1 MFHSEWQNKNNPF
14 THPYH
19 TMKNFFLFDW
29 FAFLYR
35 AYYAFPEMRNS
46 EWQNINA
53 VYWFLRMLLKR
64 LNKKPE
70 YIAIARD
77 AQQKTFRHE
86 LAPDYKAT
94 RKKMDDDFKSQIPI
108 IQDIVKELWIIS
120 RIAPWFEADDVIASF
135 VNQYKSDSDLSMYIY
150 SADKDLK
157 QLLTDWVFIVDPVK
171 DLPYQKKD
179 FLAEFWFEPQY
190 IVDYLALLGDNADNI
205 KWVTW
210 IGEKKAQSL
219 IQHYWTI
226 ENIYEHLNELEKAES
241 SILGNQKDDA
251 FFSKK
256 MVQLA
261 NVDLSGTKLEDFKY
275 YFDWSKYIDIICD
288 HNWIKWLEKPL
299 TEMKKE
305 FEKPQQLGLF

>member
-1 MFHSEWQNKNNPF
+1 
-14 THPYH
+14 
-19 TMKNFFLFDW
+19 MKNFFLFDW

-35 AYYAFPEMRNS
+35 AYYAFPEIINS
-46 EWQNINA
+46 KWQNINA

-64 LNKKPE
+64 LSKKPD
-70 YIAIARD
+70 YIVITWD
-77 AQQKTFRHE
+77 APQKTFRHE

-94 RKKMDDDFKSQIPI
+94 RKKMDNDFISQIPI
-108 IQDIVKELWIIS
+108 IQNIIKELWIKS
-120 RIAPWFEADDVIASF
+120 EIAPWFEADDVIASF
-135 VNQYKSDSDLSMYIY
+135 VNHYKWWDLEMYIY

-190 IVDYLALLGDNADNI
+190 IVDYLSLLWDSADNI

-210 IGEKKAQSL
+210 IWEKKAQSL

-226 ENIYEHLNELEKAES
+226 ENIYEHLEELDSSES
-241 SILGNQKDDA
+241 NILKDQKEDA

-256 MVQLA
+256 MIQLA
-261 NVDLSGTKLEDFKY
+261 NIDLSETKLDDFKFN
-275 YFDWSKYIDIICD
+275 FDWTRYIDIIC
-288 HNWIKWLEKPL
+288 NQSWIKWLERPL

>member
-1 MFHSEWQNKNNPF
+1 
-14 THPYH
+14 
-19 TMKNFFLFDW
+19 MKNFFLFDW

-35 AYYAFPEMRNS
+35 AYYAFPEMKNS
-46 EWQNINA
+46 EWQNVNA

-64 LNKKPE
+64 LNKKPDFVT
-70 YIAIARD
+70 IARD

-108 IQDIVKELWIIS
+108 IQEIIKELWIIS
-120 RIAPWFEADDVIASF
+120 QIAPWFEADDVIASL
-135 VNQYKSDSDLSMYIY
+135 VKQYHNSDLEMYVY

-179 FLAEFWFEPQY
+179 FLAEFGFEPQY
-190 IVDYLALLGDNADNI
+190 IVDYLALLWDNADNI

-219 IQHYWTI
+219 VQHYGTI
-226 ENIYEHLNELEKAES
+226 ENIYEHLNELENSES
-241 SILGNQKDDA
+241 YILSSQKDYA

-256 MVQLA
+256 MIQLA
-261 NVDLSGTKLEDFKY
+261 NVDLSDTQLDNFKFN
-275 YFDWSKYIDIICD
+275 FDWTKYINTIC
-288 HNWIKWLEKPL
+288 NKYWIKWLEKPL

-305 FEKPQQLGLF
+305 FEKPQQLWLF

>member
-1 MFHSEWQNKNNPF
+1 
-14 THPYH
+14 
-19 TMKNFFLFDW
+19 MKNFFLFDW

-35 AYYAFPEMRNS
+35 AYYAFPEMKNS
-46 EWQNINA
+46 DWQNMNA

-64 LNKKPE
+64 LSKKPDF
-70 YIAIARD
+70 IAIAWD

-108 IQDIVKELWIIS
+108 IQEIIKELWITS
-120 RIAPWFEADDVIASF
+120 QIAPWFEADDVLASF
-135 VNQYKSDSDLSMYIY
+135 ARKYKSPDLAMYLY

-157 QLLTDWVFIVDPVK
+157 QLLDDGIYIVDPVK

-190 IVDYLALLGDNADNI
+190 IVDYLALLWDSADNI

-210 IGEKKAQSL
+210 IWEKKAQSL
-219 IQHYWTI
+219 VQHYGTI
-226 ENIYEHLNELEKAES
+226 ENIYDHLNELENVER
-241 SILGNQKDDA
+241 SILGSQKDDA
-251 FFSKK
+251 LFSKK
-256 MVQLA
+256 MIQLA
-261 NVDLSGTKLEDFKY
+261 DVDLSDTNLDKFKFS
-275 YFDWSKYIDIICD
+275 FDWSKYIDIICNQ
-288 HNWIKWLEKPL
+288 HWIKWLEKPL

>member
-1 MFHSEWQNKNNPF
+1 
-14 THPYH
+14 
-19 TMKNFFLFDW
+19 MKNFFIFDW

-46 EWQNINA
+46 DWQNINA
-53 VYWFLRMLLKR
+53 VYGFLRMILKR
-64 LNKKPE
+64 LNKKPD
-70 YIAIARD
+70 YVAIARD
-77 AQQKTFRHE
+77 APQKTFRHE

-94 RKKMDDDFKSQIPI
+94 RKKMEDDFTSQIPI
-108 IQDIVKELWIIS
+108 IQNIIKELWIVS
-120 RIAPWFEADDVIASF
+120 QIAPWFEADDVIASL
-135 VNQYKSDSDLSMYIY
+135 VKQYQSSDLEMYVY

-179 FLAEFWFEPQY
+179 FLAEFGFEPKY
-190 IVDYLALLGDNADNI
+190 IVDYLALIWDNADNI
-205 KWVTW
+205 KWVTG
-210 IGEKKAQSL
+210 IGEKKALSL
-219 IQHYWTI
+219 IQHFWTI
-226 ENIYEHLNELEKAES
+226 ENIYEHLNELEKSEF
-241 SILGNQKDDA
+241 SILSSQKDDA

-261 NVDLSGTKLEDFKY
+261 NVDLSDTNLDNFKFN
-275 YFDWSKYIDIICD
+275 FDWSKYIDIICNQ
-288 HNWIKWLEKPL
+288 HWIKWLEKPL

>member
-1 MFHSEWQNKNNPF
+1 
-14 THPYH
+14 
-19 TMKNFFLFDW
+19 MKNFFLFDW

-35 AYYAFPEMRNS
+35 AYYAFPEMRNPQ
-46 EWQNINA
+46 WQNINA

-64 LNKKPE
+64 LNKKPD
-70 YIAIARD
+70 YVAIAWD
-77 AQQKTFRHE
+77 APQKTFRHE

-108 IQDIVKELWIIS
+108 IQEIIKELWIIS
-120 RIAPWFEADDVIASF
+120 QIAPWFEADDVLASF
-135 VNQYKSDSDLSMYIY
+135 TWKYKSPDLSMYLY

-157 QLLTDWVFIVDPVK
+157 QLLDDGIYIVDPVK

-179 FLAEFWFEPQY
+179 FLAEFGFEPQY
-190 IVDYLALLGDNADNI
+190 IVDYLALLGDSADNI

-219 IQHYWTI
+219 VQHYGTI
-226 ENIYEHLNELEKAES
+226 ENIYDHLNELENAES
-241 SILGNQKDDA
+241 SILWSQKNDA

-256 MVQLA
+256 MIQLA
-261 NVDLSGTKLEDFKY
+261 NVDLSKTELDNFKFN
-275 YFDWSKYIDIICD
+275 FDWSKYIDIIC
-288 HNWIKWLEKPL
+288 NQSWIKWLEKPL

>member
-1 MFHSEWQNKNNPF
+1 
-14 THPYH
+14 
-19 TMKNFFLFDW
+19 MKSFFLFDW

-35 AYYAFPEMRNS
+35 AYYAFPEMINLQ
-46 EWQNINA
+46 WQNMNA

-64 LNKKPE
+64 LNKKPD
-70 YIAIARD
+70 YIVIARD
-77 AQQKTFRHE
+77 APQKTFRHE

-94 RKKMDDDFKSQIPI
+94 RKKMDDDFISQIPI
-108 IQDIVKELWIIS
+108 IQNIIEELWIIS
-120 RIAPWFEADDVIASF
+120 QIAPWFEADDVIASF
-135 VNQYKSDSDLSMYIY
+135 INQYKSSDLEMYIY

-157 QLLTDWVFIVDPVK
+157 QLLDDGVFIVDPVK

-190 IVDYLALLGDNADNI
+190 IVDYLSLLWDNADNI

-210 IGEKKAQSL
+210 IWEKKAQSL
-219 IQHYWTI
+219 VQHYWTI
-226 ENIYEHLNELEKAES
+226 ENIYEHINELENTES
-241 SILGNQKDDA
+241 TILWSQKEGA

-256 MVQLA
+256 MIQLA
-261 NVDLSGTKLEDFKY
+261 KVDLSWTQLDNFKFN
-275 YFDWSKYIDIICD
+275 FDWNKYIDIICNQ
-288 HNWIKWLEKPL
+288 NWIKWLEKPL

>member
-1 MFHSEWQNKNNPF
+1 
-14 THPYH
+14 
-19 TMKNFFLFDW
+19 MKNFFLFDW

-35 AYYAFPEMRNS
+35 AYYAFPEMINPQ
-46 EWQNINA
+46 WQNMNA

-64 LNKKPE
+64 LAKKPD

-77 AQQKTFRHE
+77 APQKTFRHE

-94 RKKMDDDFKSQIPI
+94 RKKMDDDFISQIPI
-108 IQDIVKELWIIS
+108 IQNIIKELWIIS
-120 RIAPWFEADDVIASF
+120 QITPWFEADDVIASF
-135 VNQYKSDSDLSMYIY
+135 VNHYKSSNLEMYIY

-157 QLLTDWVFIVDPVK
+157 QLLDDGVFIVDPVK

-179 FLAEFWFEPQY
+179 FLSEFGFEPQY
-190 IVDYLALLGDNADNI
+190 IVDYLALLWDSADNI

-210 IGEKKAQSL
+210 IWEKKAQSL
-219 IQHYWTI
+219 VQHYWTI
-226 ENIYEHLNELEKAES
+226 ENIYEHLNELENAES
-241 SILGNQKDDA
+241 SILWSQKEGA

-256 MVQLA
+256 MIQLA
-261 NVDLSGTKLEDFKY
+261 NVDLSWTQLDNFKFN
-275 YFDWSKYIDIICD
+275 FDWNKYIDIICN

>member
-1 MFHSEWQNKNNPF
+1 M
-14 THPYH
+14 
-19 TMKNFFLFDW
+19 
-29 FAFLYR
+29 
-35 AYYAFPEMRNS
+35 
-46 EWQNINA
+46 NA

-64 LNKKPE
+64 LNKKPDFV
-70 YIAIARD
+70 AIAWD

-108 IQDIVKELWIIS
+108 IQEIVKKLWITS
-120 RIAPWFEADDVIASF
+120 QIAPWFEADDVIASL
-135 VNQYKSDSDLSMYIY
+135 VKQYHNSDLEMYVY

-190 IVDYLALLGDNADNI
+190 IVDYLALLGDSADNI

-219 IQHYWTI
+219 VQHYGTI
-226 ENIYEHLNELEKAES
+226 ENIYEHLNELENSES
-241 SILGNQKDDA
+241 SILSSQKDDA

-256 MVQLA
+256 MIQLA
-261 NVDLSGTKLEDFKY
+261 NVDLSKTKIENFKFN
-275 YFDWSKYIDIICD
+275 FDGNKYIDIICNQ
-288 HNWIKWLEKPL
+288 NWLNWLQKPL
-299 TEMKKE
+299 TEMKKD
-305 FEKPQQLGLF
+305 FEMPQQLGLF